1 MSRRRLRDTL
11 RRLSV
16 SYFVG
21 STMGFK
27 TPKTSKTP
35 IFNLLS
41 DVIPIESIYPFVTPG
56 FLPARPA
63 HDVVTVLDI
72 VLAVL
77 IFQPQV
83 EALTSERGN
92 AVQIA
97 PVAVR
102 GV

>member
-41 DVIPIESIYPFVTPG
+41 DIIPIKGIYPFVTPG
-56 FLPARPA
+56 FLPARTA
-63 HDVVTVLDI
+63 HNVVTVLDVILRVI
-72 VLAVL
+72 V
-77 IFQPQV
+77 FQPQV
-83 EALTSERGN
+83 KALASERGD

-97 PVAVR
+97 PVAIS
-102 GV
+102 GI